1 MKHFILLIIVVLN
14 VWDAK
19 NQHVYMNDEIS
30 SALTASPATSV
41 ASKITFVG
49 WTVMMKMMVARDQD
63 GMNVSRRAVTV
74 PTMRRLPTITFN
86 SEFTDIGSSGKL
98 SIHQQ
103 LHSRTHYIAAK
114 TLIPSRQPAE
124 HIHNPD
130 ASVRIGP
137 RAAPPPPPHSGPGCS
152 SC

>member
-49 WTVMMKMMVARDQD
+49 WTVMMKMMVARDECVTTGCHSSHDAASPNNNVQQRVYRHRLLGKTFHTSATPLQD
-63 GMNVSRRAVTV
+63 SLYRR
-74 PTMRRLPTITFN
+74 
-86 SEFTDIGSSGKL
+86 
-98 SIHQQ
+98 
-103 LHSRTHYIAAK
+103 
-114 TLIPSRQPAE
+114 
-124 HIHNPD
+124 
-130 ASVRIGP
+130 
-137 RAAPPPPPHSGPGCS
+137 
-152 SC
+152 